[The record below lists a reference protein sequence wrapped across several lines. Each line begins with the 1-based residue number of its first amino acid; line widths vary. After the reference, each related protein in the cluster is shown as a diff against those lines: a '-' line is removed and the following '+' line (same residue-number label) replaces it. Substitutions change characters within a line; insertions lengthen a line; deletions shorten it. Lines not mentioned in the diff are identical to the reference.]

1 MREERCKKIV
11 FLGRKMR
18 FKYESVIEKEM
29 VISEQDPNFV
39 KIFKI
44 RFKNYA
50 TDVKNINSTAN
61 NNF

>member
-1 MREERCKKIV
+1 
-11 FLGRKMR
+11 MR